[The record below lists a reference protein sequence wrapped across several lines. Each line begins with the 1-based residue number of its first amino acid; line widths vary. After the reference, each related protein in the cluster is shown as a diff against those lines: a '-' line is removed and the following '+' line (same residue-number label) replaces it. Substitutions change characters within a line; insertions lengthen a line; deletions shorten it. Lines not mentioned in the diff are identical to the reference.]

1 MLAKEIA
8 THLNLIVSVVVEVEN
23 SIDLG
28 FRGNSDIL
36 RICDSFS
43 QSLAGIFLHLDV
55 VEFPVKIKEY
65 IMLLEMFKDPCA
77 GYNRKTK

>member
-1 MLAKEIA
+1 MGNAVNSQDYSTRYTRKYATFVLLAKEIV

-55 VEFPVKIKEY
+55 VEFPVK
-65 IMLLEMFKDPCA
+65 
-77 GYNRKTK
+77 R